1 MHPRMLGD
9 DLTFG
14 ANHDAF
20 SVYAHTDRAVG
31 ERGNGTLYA
40 VTARRRSRQVGETR
54 LVCSTKPSNGAG
66 MHIRCAALIG
76 PDLGDRA
83 LGLLGV
89 MDLVP
94 KLPAALLEPHVHL
107 TQLAQTP
114 DASWNS
120 RGRASWTFFSTWPFS
135 HPAPGV
141 QNCASNRKWLAM
153 RLEPGVDHP
162 RLPLRP
168 TRSTA
173 VLAC

>member
-1 MHPRMLGD
+1 MLGD

-31 ERGNGTLYA
+31 ERGRHTVA
-40 VTARRRSRQVGETR
+40 VTLEGDEAGWRNPLGMLDKAVERRGHAHQMR
-54 LVCSTKPSNGAG
+54 P
-66 MHIRCAALIG
+66 LIG

-107 TQLAQTP
+107 TQLGKPRRVMEQPGPRILDVLLDLAFLP
-114 DASWNS
+114 SGA
-120 RGRASWTFFSTWPFS
+120 RRAELCFKQKMAR
-135 HPAPGV
+135 H
-141 QNCASNRKWLAM
+141 
-153 RLEPGVDHP
+153 
-162 RLPLRP
+162 RP
-168 TRSTA
+168 
-173 VLAC
+173 